1 MKQVCIVERWCAI
14 AVGVALLLFADS
26 ILAQGAY
33 VVGWGMNAGN
43 QASPVP
49 TNAMSGVSSIA
60 AGYNHSLAVKNGRV
74 WAWGE
79 NSAGQTNVPILAES
93 GVTNVAGGAD
103 YSLALK
109 TDGSVVAWGGRTNLP
124 AEVSSGVSQ
133 IAAGEYHALALKA
146 GGIIAWGSNQV
157 GQCTVPSSL
166 TSGVSAI
173 SAGGAYSMALKSGG
187 VQIFG
192 STENDI
198 QVIPAE
204 ATSGVSAIAAGRWH
218 ALALK
223 NGGVIAWGAT
233 YYDATVVP
241 PEASSDVVAIAA
253 GDCFS
258 MALKTN
264 GSVVVWGDD
273 TKAQLPVPAFASNG
287 VSKIAAGVGHCLVVS
302 SLMPPR
308 FTAFNLPIAYTNSS
322 YAGSITAAGD
332 PAPRYYKGL
341 GWAPWMTLNETSGA
355 VGGNPN
361 VTGVFTIYAIASNAV
376 GTVTNAYLMTV
387 QATPVAAPVFMTTNP
402 LPEGVMGAPYSL
414 QFNVANNPTAITWY
428 DAGSGL
434 PPGLSLTTNGLLSG
448 TPTGLYN
455 AFFTVRATNDVGASN
470 RFYSLRINPPPSA
483 PVFETTNPLPSGIVG
498 HAYSMQVVASN
509 LPVFSLSSGSLPN
522 GLTINS
528 SGLISGTP
536 TVIENPTFTLRATN
550 IVGASTQEYSLEIFG
565 PPVFSTTSP
574 LPVGVKDIYYS
585 QILVASGNPTFRV
598 TAGSLPGGLVLYS
611 DGVIGGTPTNL
622 GSFNFTVTATNAYG
636 WTNRV
641 FDLQIAE
648 RPVFVTESPLPAGK
662 IGTVYSNQIVVTGN
676 STLSVVDGSLP
687 GGLNMATNGWLA
699 GTPTAAGPFNF
710 TVFATNQ
717 YGGSNHVYDLTI
729 EDWEQPMF
737 TSILHT
743 NGNVRLAWV
752 NPNTGITL
760 RVYRATNM
768 TDIPVNWSNF
778 GPQVSPWT
786 NTSPPLPSYYQL
798 RYTP

>member
-1 MKQVCIVERWCAI
+1 MAC
-14 AVGVALLLFADS
+14 LLFAES
-26 ILAQGAY
+26 ALAQGAY
-33 VVGWGMNAGN
+33 VLGWGMNAGN
-43 QASPVP
+43 QAFPVP
-49 TNAMSGVSSIA
+49 TNVMSGASSLA
-60 AGYNHSLAVKNGRV
+60 AGYNHSLAVKDGRA

-79 NSAGQTNVPILAES
+79 NTFGQTNVPILAQT
-93 GVTNVAGGAD
+93 GVTNVVGGAD
-103 YSLALK
+103 FSLALK
-109 TDGSVVAWGGRTNLP
+109 SDGSVVAWGARTNLP

-133 IAAGEYHALALKA
+133 LAAGEYHALALKE
-146 GGIIAWGSNQV
+146 GGILAWGSNQV
-157 GQCTVPSSL
+157 GQCTVPTSL
-166 TSGVSAI
+166 TSGVAAI
-173 SAGGAYSMALKSGG
+173 SAGGAYSMALKNGG

-192 STENDI
+192 STENDL
-198 QVIPAE
+198 QVIPSE
-204 ATSGVSAIAAGRWH
+204 ATSGVSAIAAGRYH

-223 NGGVIAWGAT
+223 NGGVIAWGAPH
-233 YYDATVVP
+233 YDATVVP
-241 PEASSDVVAIAA
+241 SVATSGVMAIAA

-273 TKAQLPVPAFASNG
+273 TKGQLPLPAFAASG
-287 VSKIAAGVGHCLVVS
+287 VTKIAAGVGHCLVIS

-308 FTAFNLPIAYTNSS
+308 FMSYSLPTAYTNAS
-322 YAGSITAAGD
+322 YSGSITAVGD
-332 PAPRYYKGL
+332 PAPRYLKGS

-361 VTGVFTIYAIASNAV
+361 ATGVFTIYAIASNSV
-376 GTVTNAYLMTV
+376 GKVTNSYLMTV
-387 QATPVAAPVFMTTNP
+387 QATPVAPPVFVTTNP

-455 AFFTVRATNDVGASN
+455 AFFTVRATNEVGASN
-470 RFYSLRINPPPSA
+470 RTYNLKINPPPSA

-498 HAYSMQVVASN
+498 HAYSMQVIASN
-509 LPVFSLSSGSLPN
+509 LPVFSLFSGSLPN

-528 SGLISGTP
+528 SGVISGTP
-536 TVIENPTFTLRATN
+536 TVIENPTFVLRATN
-550 IVGASTQEYSLEIFG
+550 MVGASTQAYSLEIFG

-585 QILVASGNPTFRV
+585 QILVASGDPIFRV
-598 TAGSLPGGLVLYS
+598 SAGSMPDGLVLYT
-611 DGVIGGTPTNL
+611 DGVIGGTPTSL
-622 GSFNFTVTATNAYG
+622 GSFNFTVQATNAYG

-648 RPVFVTESPLPAGK
+648 RPVFITTNPLPSGK
-662 IGTVYSNQIVVTGN
+662 IGTVYSNQIVASGN
-676 STLSVVDGSLP
+676 PTLSVVGGSLP
-687 GGLNMATNGWLA
+687 SGLNLAANGWLA
-699 GTPTAAGPFNF
+699 GTPTVAGPFNF

-729 EDWEQPMF
+729 ADWDGPLF
-737 TSILHT
+737 TSIFQT

-752 NPNTGITL
+752 NPNTGGVL
-760 RVYRATNM
+760 RVFRATNM
-768 TDIPVNWSNF
+768 TAVPVSWSNL

-786 NTSPPLPSYYQL
+786 NLSAPMPSYYQL